1 MHVVTS
7 GAGAPVRAELL
18 RASDRVDV
26 AWRNGGGTTTVVAT
40 SDSGRDADAAADGDP
55 HIDPDW
61 RVSIAT
67 IAEAGAFSTF
77 PGVDRV
83 LMPLSPA
90 GLTLE
95 IGGRIRPLSQ
105 YETVSFT
112 GEDAV
117 AAVEVASIGDDLNL
131 MTRRGACG
139 GSIEVRS
146 LDGAER
152 LAAAAGETVLVIVL
166 EGDVSA
172 RDVLWGDGPLL
183 TRDAVKLPS
192 GAVAELTG
200 HGTLAVVRVSR
211 RSLE

>member
-1 MHVVTS
+1 MTS

-40 SDSGRDADAAADGDP
+40 SDFGRDADA
-55 HIDPDW
+55 DPDW

-67 IAEAGAFSTF
+67 IAEAGGFSTF

-95 IGGRIRPLSQ
+95 IGGRIRPLAQ

-112 GEDAV
+112 GEEEV
-117 AAVEVASIGDDLNL
+117 ASVEVASIGDDLNL

-139 GSIEVRS
+139 GSIEVRRI
-146 LDGAER
+146 DGADR
-152 LAAAAGETVLVIVL
+152 LGAAAGETVLVIVL
-166 EGDVSA
+166 EGDV
-172 RDVLWGDGPLL
+172 LWRDGPLQ
-183 TRDAVKLPS
+183 TRDAVQLPS

-200 HGTLAVVRVSR
+200 HGALAVVTVWSA
-211 RSLE
+211 